1 MVYFFCSVCYN
12 IMNNKYFYRYYC
24 SVYLKSG
31 EIMEL
36 EEKRTGGETL
46 YEGKIID
53 LVKDTVLLPN
63 GANAIREV
71 VVHHGGVCVAA
82 LTDENEVFLVSQ
94 FRYPNRGVLLEVP
107 AGKLEKGEE
116 PFEAIKRELKEEVGA
131 EAENFYLLGTF
142 NPTPAY
148 CSEII
153 YLYAATG
160 LTFSEQ
166 KLDEDEFLNVEK
178 MPLSDAVNKILSNEI
193 TDGKT
198 QALLLK
204 TFMHLK
210 EKSLHEYLIT
220 ED

>member
-1 MVYFFCSVCYN
+1 
-12 IMNNKYFYRYYC
+12 
-24 SVYLKSG
+24 
-31 EIMEL
+31 MEL
-36 EEKRTGGETL
+36 HEKRTGGETL

-53 LVKDTVLLPN
+53 LVKDTVQLPN
-63 GANAIREV
+63 GADAIREV
-71 VVHHGGVCVAA
+71 VIHHGGVCVAA
-82 LTDENEVFLVSQ
+82 ITENEEVFLVSQ
-94 FRYPNRGVLLEVP
+94 FRYPNGKVLLEVP
-107 AGKLEKGEE
+107 AGKLEKGEI
-116 PFEAIKRELKEEVGA
+116 PFEAIKRELREEVGA
-131 EAENFYLLGTF
+131 SAENFYFMGEF

-160 LTFSEQ
+160 LTFGEQ
-166 KLDEDEFLNVEK
+166 DLDEDEFLNVEK
-178 MPLSDAVNKILSNEI
+178 MPLEDAVKKVLSGEI

-210 EKSLHEYLIT
+210 EKSLHEFLIT

>member
-1 MVYFFCSVCYN
+1 MQ
-12 IMNNKYFYRYYC
+12 
-24 SVYLKSG
+24 
-31 EIMEL
+31 L
-36 EEKRTGGETL
+36 EEKRLNGETL

-63 GANAIREV
+63 GGQSIREV

-82 LTDENEVFLVSQ
+82 LTEKNEVFLVSQ
-94 FRYPNRGVLLEVP
+94 FRYPNSGMLTEVP
-107 AGKLEKGEE
+107 AGKLEKGEK
-116 PFEAIKRELKEEVGA
+116 PLEAIKRELKEEVGA
-131 EAENFYLLGTF
+131 EAANYYFLGEF

-160 LTFSEQ
+160 LSFGDQ

-178 MPLSDAVNKILSNEI
+178 MPLEDAVKKVLSGEI

-210 EKSLHEYLIT
+210 EETLHQFIIT

>member
-1 MVYFFCSVCYN
+1 MQ
-12 IMNNKYFYRYYC
+12 
-24 SVYLKSG
+24 LD
-31 EIMEL
+31 
-36 EEKRTGGETL
+36 EKRIDGETL

-63 GANAIREV
+63 GGNSIREV
-71 VVHHGGVCVAA
+71 VIHHGGVTVAA
-82 LTDENEVFLVSQ
+82 LTEKNEVFLVSQ
-94 FRYPNRGVLLEVP
+94 FRYPNRGVLLELP

-131 EAENFYLLGTF
+131 SAEKFYFLGKF

-153 YLYAATG
+153 YLYVATD
-160 LTFSEQ
+160 LTFGEQ
-166 KLDEDEFLNVEK
+166 SLDEDEFLNVEK
-178 MPLSDAVNKILSNEI
+178 IPLEDAVKMVLDGEI

-204 TFMHLK
+204 TFMHIK
-210 EKSLHEYLIT
+210 EKSLHQFLIK
-220 ED
+220 E

>member
-1 MVYFFCSVCYN
+1 M
-12 IMNNKYFYRYYC
+12 K
-24 SVYLKSG
+24 
-31 EIMEL
+31 L
-36 EEKRTGGETL
+36 EEKRISGETL

-53 LVKDTVLLPN
+53 LVKDTVCLPD
-63 GANAIREV
+63 GGQSIREV

-82 LTDENEVFLVSQ
+82 LTEKNEVFLVSQ
-94 FRYPNRGVLLEVP
+94 FRYPNSGVLTEVP
-107 AGKLEKGEE
+107 AGKLEKGEK
-116 PFEAIKRELKEEVGA
+116 PFDAIKRELKEEVGA
-131 EAENFYLLGTF
+131 EAENFYFMGTF

-160 LTFSEQ
+160 LTFGEQ
-166 KLDEDEFLNVEK
+166 ELDEDEFLNVEK
-178 MPLSDAVNKILSNEI
+178 MPLEDAVKKVLNGEI

-210 EKSLHEYLIT
+210 DETLHHFIIT

>member
-1 MVYFFCSVCYN
+1 MKEGSF
-12 IMNNKYFYRYYC
+12 
-24 SVYLKSG
+24 
-31 EIMEL
+31 MEL
-36 EEKRTGGETL
+36 EEKRISGETL

-53 LVKDTVLLPN
+53 LVKDTVSLP
-63 GANAIREV
+63 GGGQSIREV
-71 VVHHGGVCVAA
+71 VLHHGGACVAA
-82 LTDENEVFLVSQ
+82 INEKNEVFLVSQ

-107 AGKLEKGEE
+107 AGKLEKGEK
-116 PFEAIKRELKEEVGA
+116 PFEAIRRELKEEVGA
-131 EAENFYLLGTF
+131 EAENFYFMGEF

-160 LTFSEQ
+160 LTFGQQ
-166 KLDEDEFLNVEK
+166 KLDEDEFLDVK
-178 MPLSDAVNKILSNEI
+178 KIPLEDAVKMVLNGEI

-210 EKSLHEYLIT
+210 DETLHQFIIT

>member
-1 MVYFFCSVCYN
+1 MQ
-12 IMNNKYFYRYYC
+12 
-24 SVYLKSG
+24 
-31 EIMEL
+31 L
-36 EEKRTGGETL
+36 EEKRLSGETL

-63 GANAIREV
+63 GGQSIREV

-82 LTDENEVFLVSQ
+82 LTEKNEVFLVSQ
-94 FRYPNRGVLLEVP
+94 FRYPNSGVLTEVP
-107 AGKLEKGEE
+107 AGKLEKGEK
-116 PFEAIKRELKEEVGA
+116 PLEAIKRELKEEVGA
-131 EAENFYLLGTF
+131 EASNYYFLGEF

-160 LTFSEQ
+160 LSFGDQ

-178 MPLSDAVNKILSNEI
+178 MPLEDAVKKVLSGEI

-210 EKSLHEYLIT
+210 EETLHQFIIT

>member
-1 MVYFFCSVCYN
+1 
-12 IMNNKYFYRYYC
+12 
-24 SVYLKSG
+24 
-31 EIMEL
+31 MEL
-36 EEKRTGGETL
+36 EEKRISGETL

-63 GANAIREV
+63 GGNSIREV

-82 LTDENEVFLVSQ
+82 LTDDEDVFLVSQ

-107 AGKLEKGEE
+107 AGKLEKGEK

-131 EAENFYLLGTF
+131 EAEKFYFLGTF

-160 LTFSEQ
+160 LTFSGQ

-178 MPLSDAVNKILSNEI
+178 MPLSDAVKKILSNEI

-210 EKSLHEYLIT
+210 EKTLHEFLIT

>member
-1 MVYFFCSVCYN
+1 MQ
-12 IMNNKYFYRYYC
+12 
-24 SVYLKSG
+24 
-31 EIMEL
+31 L
-36 EEKRTGGETL
+36 EEKRISGETL
-46 YEGKIID
+46 YKGKIID
-53 LVKDTVLLPN
+53 LVKDTVSLPN
-63 GANAIREV
+63 GGQSIREV
-71 VVHHGGVCVAA
+71 VVHHGGACVAA

-94 FRYPNRGVLLEVP
+94 FRYPNNGVLLEVP
-107 AGKLEKGEE
+107 AGKLEKGEK
-116 PFEAIKRELKEEVGA
+116 PFEAIKRELKEEIGA
-131 EAENFYLLGTF
+131 EAENFYFMGKF

-160 LTFSEQ
+160 LTFGEQ
-166 KLDEDEFLNVEK
+166 QLDEDEFLDVK
-178 MPLSDAVNKILSNEI
+178 KIPLDDAVKMVLNGEI

-210 EKSLHEYLIT
+210 DETLHQFIIT